1 VSIKKPKTEEDWEM
15 LSFEIN
21 QLFDGA
27 PVDEAE
33 LFAGRLTEIRRILE
47 AVMSKSTHVVLYGE
61 RGVGKTSLSNIFWK
75 RFGTTLQ
82 SFLVSRV
89 QANPTDT
96 FHTLWSR
103 ALDELKAASRTRER
117 PEYTPF
123 EIDFDVELTP
133 TEVRRA
139 LAQCSPNSIPIV
151 IIDEFNEID
160 DEDAKLLTAN
170 LIKEMYDYG
179 LSATVLL
186 VGVAENIGELLSEHR
201 SIGRALVQIPLR
213 RMSEA
218 ELKEIIDKR
227 TARTLMKFDGDS
239 KWTIITLSRGLPF
252 FTQTLSKY
260 AAQNAVKNRRLNV
273 GTEDVEA
280 AMDKFIEYSEIT
292 FKDAYRVA
300 TRSNQSNFFKQSLLA
315 CALADTDDEGWF
327 SANDVLSPYSAIM
340 KSKKTISHYEKHL
353 ARFSSDEGGRILSKR
368 GGERQQQFRFADPM
382 MQPYVI
388 ISGIQSKMINE
399 QARTNLL
406 QREEPTLPI

>member
-1 VSIKKPKTEEDWEM
+1 MSIVRKPKTEEDWET
-15 LSFEIN
+15 LSYEIS

-27 PVDEAE
+27 PIDEAD

-47 AVMSKSTHVVLYGE
+47 AVLAKSTHVVLYGE

-82 SFLVSRV
+82 SFMVARV

-96 FHTLWSR
+96 FHTLWYR
-103 ALDELKAASRTRER
+103 ALDELRASARSREKS
-117 PEYTPF
+117 EYVPY
-123 EIDFDVELTP
+123 ELDPSSSLSP
-133 TEVRRA
+133 TDVRRN
-139 LAQCSPNSIPIV
+139 LSMCSPNAIPII
-151 IIDEFNEID
+151 IIDEFNELANQ
-160 DEDAKLLTAN
+160 EARLLTAN

-179 LSATVLL
+179 LAPTILL
-186 VGVAENIGELLSEHR
+186 VGVAENIGELLDDHK

-213 RMSEA
+213 RMEEP

-227 TARTLMKFDGDS
+227 ISRTTMMFDGDS

-260 AAQNAVKNRRLNV
+260 AAQNAITRRRLTV
-273 GTEDVEA
+273 STTDVEA
-280 AMDKFIEYSEIT
+280 AMDKFIQYSEVT
-292 FKDAYRVA
+292 FKDAYRDA
-300 TRSNQSNFFKQSLLA
+300 TRSNQENFFKESLLA
-315 CALADTDDEGWF
+315 CALAKNDDGWF
-327 SANDVLSPYSAIM
+327 SANDVMAPYSAIM
-340 KSKKTISHYEKHL
+340 KAKKTISHYEKHL
-353 ARFSSDEGGRILSKR
+353 ARFSSQDGGNILQKR

-388 ISGIQSKMINE
+388 IRGIQTKMIDE

-406 QREEPTLPI
+406 QREEPTLPL